1 MFVMANY
8 LLLKIMVR
16 RKGKSVTIINLEYF
30 EIINIIMYLE
40 PFAVI
45 GGERY
50 QTLNQVITIT
60 FLFFNS
66 ILSLG

>member
-1 MFVMANY
+1 MVNY